1 LNEALRALQLTQGR
15 LVQSER
21 MAAIGRLTGEIAHEL
36 NNPLSLININ
46 LSTIKRE
53 VAGHRGITE
62 AFRSS
67 LDESLAL
74 VQRGVQ
80 QAAGVIKNLRQLGS
94 LLRKDSTITDLNGIV
109 DTAVSLM
116 AVRTQRGGITIH
128 RQYGVLPRTW
138 CNPQSLS
145 QVLVNVLQNA
155 CDEARANGN
164 IWVTTSSDGNS
175 VAITI
180 RDDGPG
186 VPEDVLPRVFE
197 PYFSTKEG
205 SSGIGLTIS
214 RRIVEEHG
222 GSMELRSG
230 DSGTT
235 MVISLPI
242 RSS

>member
-1 LNEALRALQLTQGR
+1 
-15 LVQSER
+15 
-21 MAAIGRLTGEIAHEL
+21 
-36 NNPLSLININ
+36 LININ

-53 VAGHRGITE
+53 VAEDRSTTE

-94 LLRKDSTITDLNGIV
+94 LLRKDSTITDLNAIV

-116 AVRTQRGGITIH
+116 AVRTQRGGVTIH
-128 RQYGVLPRTW
+128 REYGILPKTW

-164 IWVTTSSDGNS
+164 IWVTTSSDGTS
-175 VAITI
+175 IAIKI
-180 RDDGPG
+180 RDDGAG
-186 VPEDVLPRVFE
+186 VPKDVLPRVFE

-222 GSMELRSG
+222 GTMQLLGGES
-230 DSGTT
+230 DTT
-235 MVISLPI
+235 MVIVLPV